1 MSEAAST
8 RTARRPALASSRMA
22 RQTGEA
28 LKMLLR
34 RPLRSALIA
43 SGVGVALGALI
54 IAEAVA
60 ENGRMQTIRE
70 IGRMGANVIIVS
82 AQQSRARGGRG
93 RTGSEVT
100 TLNIRDAA
108 SIAAS
113 TPGVVSTSVEYRG
126 SAPVKFGALARQASA
141 SGVEASYGSL
151 RSAPMLRGH
160 FFNESDALSA
170 QRVAVLGAQ
179 LARDL
184 LGEDDPVGETLW
196 IRGIP
201 FRIVGVLPPRGTGVD
216 AFDEDGVVFIPIR
229 TAQRRLFQVDYV
241 QRVFVRIDEAVT
253 TLNQAA
259 SAIASVVA
267 ARHHLPNDQIGTQ
280 RADFRVETQG
290 RLLDIRSTSARR
302 LRAFEIGAAVLLI
315 GAGSGGTLALQNLTV
330 RERLSEVGTRRA
342 LGASR
347 REIFLQFLAES
358 VTASVLG
365 GAIGSVSGFLVVKT
379 VGWRFPLDA
388 GIVAFIVCVSCCVCA
403 ACVPTWRSAR
413 LQPAVILR
421 VS

>member
-1 MSEAAST
+1 
-8 RTARRPALASSRMA
+8 
-22 RQTGEA
+22 
-28 LKMLLR
+28 MLLR
-34 RPLRSALIA
+34 RPLRSVLIA
-43 SGVGVALGALI
+43 SGVGVALAALI
-54 IAEAVA
+54 IAEAIA

-100 TLNIRDAA
+100 TLNIRDAS
-108 SIAAS
+108 SIATS
-113 TPGVVSTSVEYRG
+113 IPGVVSTSVEYRG
-126 SAPVKFGALARQASA
+126 TAPVKFGALARQASV

-160 FFNESDALSA
+160 FFDESDAMSA

-179 LARDL
+179 MAQDL
-184 LGEDDPVGETLW
+184 LGDDDPVGETLW
-196 IRGIP
+196 VRGIP
-201 FRIVGVLPPRGTGVD
+201 FRIVGVLPARGTGVD
-216 AFDEDGVVFIPIR
+216 AFDEDEVVFVPIR
-229 TAQRRLFQVDYV
+229 TAQRRLFQVNYV
-241 QRVFVRIDEAVT
+241 QRVFVRIDETRTA
-253 TLNQAA
+253 LEEAA
-259 SAIASVVA
+259 GAIASALAV
-267 ARHHLPNDQIGTQ
+267 RHHVPNGQIGTQ
-280 RADFRVETQG
+280 QADFRVETQG

-302 LRAFEIGAAVLLI
+302 LRAFEIGAAVLLV

-347 REIFLQFLAES
+347 REVFLQFLTEA

-365 GAIGSVSGFLVVKT
+365 GTIGSVSALVV
-379 VGWRFPLDA
+379 VRAAGWRFPVGA
-388 GIVAFIVCVSCCVCA
+388 TVIAFVACVSCCVCA

-421 VS
+421 ES